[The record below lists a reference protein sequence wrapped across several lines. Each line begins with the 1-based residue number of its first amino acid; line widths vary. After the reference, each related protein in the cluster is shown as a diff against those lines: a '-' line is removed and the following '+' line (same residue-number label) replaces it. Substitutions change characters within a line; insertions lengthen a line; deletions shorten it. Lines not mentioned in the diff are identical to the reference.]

1 MELQPHK
8 NRKVSSKID
17 EGENIEGEDD
27 IEKLRSV
34 AAGSLGASATN
45 AAKLAN
51 KKEKSLQELLRKLLF
66 LEVEKVRNIFLF
78 FFQGEPDFSLEVKT
92 KQLEDLWSL
101 LEKERSDIQLTR
113 QFSLKERIELTQHLI
128 KVQRVINQQ
137 KQQGAR

>member
-1 MELQPHK
+1 MKLDYGIAAIQKSECEL
-8 NRKVSSKID
+8 SYKID
-17 EGENIEGEDD
+17 ETEKIEGEDD

-78 FFQGEPDFSLEVKT
+78 FLERGT
-92 KQLEDLWSL
+92 
-101 LEKERSDIQLTR
+101 
-113 QFSLKERIELTQHLI
+113 
-128 KVQRVINQQ
+128 
-137 KQQGAR
+137 